1 MDADQ
6 LKSKWVQFK
15 GALKTR
21 WIRFRDE
28 HLVLCEES
36 FDQFVDRAHERYGD
50 KKNELMGAADERH
63 QQSAPEAVREMSD
76 RIYAIHE

>member
-6 LKSKWVQFK
+6 LKPKWVQFK

-36 FDQFVDRAHERYGD
+36 YDKFVDKAHERYGE
-50 KKNELMGAADERH
+50 KKYELLKGADQRH
-63 QQSAPEAVREMSD
+63 QQSAPQAVGEMLP
-76 RIYAIHE
+76 